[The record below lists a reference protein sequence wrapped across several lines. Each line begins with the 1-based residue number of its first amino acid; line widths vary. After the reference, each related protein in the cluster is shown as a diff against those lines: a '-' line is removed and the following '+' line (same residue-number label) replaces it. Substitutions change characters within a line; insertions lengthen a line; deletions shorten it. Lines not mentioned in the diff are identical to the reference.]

1 MREGGGISFTV
12 EQTKLAT
19 DKELLCGLVA
29 RLNRMLC
36 AGESLILPIVC
47 LIFFSSFVRYNLC

>member
-1 MREGGGISFTV
+1 MEIMREGGGISFTV

-19 DKELLCGLVA
+19 DEELLVGLIA

-36 AGESLILPIVC
+36 AGESSNFPDRLD
-47 LIFFSSFVRYNLC
+47 FFVVY